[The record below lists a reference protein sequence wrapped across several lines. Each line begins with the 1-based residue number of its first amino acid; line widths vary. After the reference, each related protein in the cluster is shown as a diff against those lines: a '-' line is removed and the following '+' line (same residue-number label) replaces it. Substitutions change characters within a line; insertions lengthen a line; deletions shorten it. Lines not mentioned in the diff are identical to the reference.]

1 MQSIQRAAQNKFEA
15 QCRVLINLGFHMS
28 IKREDVICIIP
39 ARGGSK
45 GLPGKNI
52 KLIGNEPLISR
63 PIRHAIE
70 SRVIGT
76 VLVTTDSDEIAQI
89 AKKSGA
95 IVPFI
100 RPSNLAEDLTTTED
114 ALRHALVTYEQM
126 AGKKFELAVFLTA
139 TDIFR
144 NPEWIKEG
152 IIKMENNPKLESVF
166 SGHAT
171 HKNFWEEQDD
181 GSWKRIKDWMAGYSS
196 RQIRRHVVRED
207 TGLMCVSRAR
217 LWREGRRIGDNID
230 IIVNE
235 DDFTSIDI
243 HHEEDL
249 RLANEAV
256 KIRSNV

>member
-181 GSWKRIKDWMAGYSS
+181 GSWKRIKDWRY
-196 RQIRRHVVRED
+196 
-207 TGLMCVSRAR
+207 
-217 LWREGRRIGDNID
+217 
-230 IIVNE
+230 
-235 DDFTSIDI
+235 FF
-243 HHEEDL
+243 
-249 RLANEAV
+249 
-256 KIRSNV
+256 KIF